1 MIAKDLSK
9 QQAFDIDPKAIQQ
22 IKLIENLEQDDNTTL
37 LFIIDETKVTVLE
50 WTLFKRNREN
60 IVTLFFF
67 NIISL
72 KMIQYNVLND

>member
-22 IKLIENLEQDDNTTL
+22 IKLIENLEQDGNTTL
-37 LFIIDETKVTVLE
+37 LFIIGEAKVTVLE

-60 IVTLFFF
+60 IVTLFCF

>member
-22 IKLIENLEQDDNTTL
+22 IKLIENLEQDGNTTL
-37 LFIIDETKVTVLE
+37 LFIIDKAKGTVLE
-50 WTLFKRNREN
+50 WTLFTRNREN
-60 IVTLFFF
+60 IVTLFCFK
-67 NIISL
+67 IISL